1 MKLSDLIAYRNIL
14 RETSAVDIGKSTDL
28 NLQKIS
34 HLVATNAIQLPDFL
48 ESIKKQQHIIQ
59 KNFEDFEN
67 TLDQLR
73 AYIDTQISQQESVC
87 LAESYR
93 LYEEEMCHETS
104 TYILK
109 RTSPM
114 SPESRIALQ
123 TRLLNYTD
131 WQHAGMIIRPALES
145 FVFDMVSLDPLYI
158 VDENYELLEPLIL
171 KFPEQYQRR
180 LRPYIINERSCEPM
194 LSKIPDSQFGLCLV
208 YNLFNFRPLEIIKQ
222 YLTEIYQ
229 KLKPGGVLIMTFND
243 CDREKAV
250 MLVESSFA
258 CYTPGELVKNLA
270 QSLNYEILYSW
281 HDNGPSTWL
290 ELRKPGTL
298 TTLRGGQ
305 SFAKVV
311 AYPN

>member
-14 RETSAVDIGKSTDL
+14 RETSATAIGNNADSDIE
-28 NLQKIS
+28 KIS
-34 HLVATNAIQLPDFL
+34 HLVATNAVQLPDFL
-48 ESIKKQQHIIQ
+48 ENIKKQQLTVQ
-59 KNFEDFEN
+59 KNFEDFEII
-67 TLDQLR
+67 LDNLR
-73 AYIDTQISQQESVC
+73 LQIDAEISQRESAC

-93 LYEEEMCHETS
+93 LYEEEMCNETAE
-104 TYILK
+104 YILK
-109 RTSPM
+109 RNSPM

-145 FVFDMVSLDPLYI
+145 FVFDMVSLDPLYV
-158 VDENYELLEPLIL
+158 VDEKYELLEPLIL

-180 LRPYIINERSCEPM
+180 LRPYVINERSSEPM
-194 LSKIPDSQFGLCLV
+194 LSKIPDSQFGLCLI

-222 YLTEIYQ
+222 YLTEIYP

-298 TTLRGGQ
+298 TTLKGGQ

-311 AYPN
+311 AYPT

>member
-1 MKLSDLIAYRNIL
+1 MKLSDLIAYRNML
-14 RETSAVDIGKSTDL
+14 QETNAVDIGKATDL
-28 NLQKIS
+28 SLQKIS

-48 ESIKKQQHIIQ
+48 ENIKKQQRSIQ
-59 KNFEDFEN
+59 QNFEDFEN
-67 TLDQLR
+67 LLGELR
-73 AYIDTQISQQESVC
+73 THIDTQISQRESAC

-104 TYILK
+104 EYILK
-109 RTSPM
+109 RNSPM

-158 VDENYELLEPLIL
+158 VDENYELLEPLIS

-180 LRPYIINERSCEPM
+180 LRPYVINERSGEPM
-194 LSKIPDSQFGLCLV
+194 MSKIPDSQFGLCLA

-270 QSLNYEILYSW
+270 QSLNYEVLYSW

-298 TTLRGGQ
+298 TTFKGGQ